1 MMLRRFLPVVFALAT
16 TTLAAQSPFD
26 IGARVAP
33 QFHSYTIDA
42 PSNLKISEFS
52 VPFFVVVPITS
63 SFGFD
68 VGTSWAQSRVEQTG
82 TAQKTTSTIS
92 GLTDTQVRA
101 NYVSVSPE
109 IVLVVFC
116 A

>member
-1 MMLRRFLPVVFALAT
+1 MIRRLLPLASLAFALAAPA
-16 TTLAAQSPFD
+16 LPAQSILD

-42 PSNLKISEFS
+42 PTNVTISEFS
-52 VPFFVVVPITS
+52 LPIFVLVPITS

-68 VGTSWAQSRVEQTG
+68 VGTSYVRAQVEQTTG
-82 TAQKTTSTIS
+82 PKSTSTIN

-101 NYVSVSPE
+101 NYVIGNDFV
-109 IVLVVFC
+109 VLT
-116 A
+116 AG